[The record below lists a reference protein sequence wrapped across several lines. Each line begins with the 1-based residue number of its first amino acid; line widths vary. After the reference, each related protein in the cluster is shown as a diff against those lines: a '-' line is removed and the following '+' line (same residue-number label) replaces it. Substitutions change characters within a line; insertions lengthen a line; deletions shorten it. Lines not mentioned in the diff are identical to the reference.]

1 MEVVLVDAINE
12 DVLGIATKE
21 EECHGT
27 QPHLAIDAAFVEGP
41 TRERRLR
48 QGELHAAI
56 VLSLLIV
63 SHLEDHL
70 DVLVATRVVLEEL
83 GSPAHHH
90 RVFKEGLREAGH
102 LAVPLAP
109 HLLER
114 HTLEAIAPET
124 LP

>member
-1 MEVVLVDAINE
+1 MDAINE
-12 DVLGIATKE
+12 DVLGIATKK

-56 VLSLLIV
+56 VLCLLIV
-63 SHLEDHL
+63 GHLKDYF
-70 DVLVATRVVLEEL
+70 DVFVAMRVVLEEL
-83 GSPAHHH
+83 GCSAHHH
-90 RVFKEGLREAGH
+90 RMFKEGLRETRH

-124 LP
+124 FP